1 MNQNLDFFSLAIL
14 KRQNLKQNI
23 LKGNLCGNF
32 FFWAVNKSIMVK
44 ITKTADCFTKT
55 FPKWPRSLMEGM
67 ELKLCFVEVIVVL
80 NIAAFMRQWVV
91 HGEGFRSKYKAYFNW
106 GMAKEFAR
114 FSEGI
119 IGLFCIVLSV
129 QLGTCNVPQRS
140 YKSSVPRLFWMH
152 VKLLIMR
159 FCS

>member
-55 FPKWPRSLMEGM
+55 FPKWPRSLMKGM
-67 ELKLCFVEVIVVL
+67 ELKLCFVKSLLSWTLLRLCVSESFTGKVL
-80 NIAAFMRQWVV
+80 DLNT
-91 HGEGFRSKYKAYFNW
+91 KLFNW
-106 GMAKEFAR
+106 GMAEEFAR